1 MKLYTTTLDTPIGDF
16 MILGAEDGIHAA
28 GFTTDE
34 AELRAYL
41 HNGLKHEP
49 CEHRDDLGEH
59 TRAVKAY
66 FDGDIHAIDA
76 IPVVQD
82 GTPFLQAAWSA
93 LRAIPAGD
101 PITYRELAARA
112 GNPDAPRAAGSAC
125 GRNAVAV
132 IVPCHRVVRTDGS
145 LGGFAWGLEHKR
157 WLLAHERENQASN

>member
-1 MKLYTTTLDTPIGDF
+1 MKLYTNTLDTPMGQF
-16 MILGAEDGIHAA
+16 MMLGADDGIHAA

-41 HNGLKHEP
+41 RGDLKHAP
-49 CEHRDDLGEH
+49 CEDRGEQGEH
-59 TRAVKAY
+59 ARAVRAY
-66 FDGDIHAIDA
+66 FEGDIHAIDT

-93 LRAIPAGD
+93 LRAIPAGA
-101 PITYRELAARA
+101 PITYSELAARA

-145 LGGFAWGLEHKR
+145 LGGFAWGLEYKR
-157 WLLAHERENQASN
+157 WLLDHEQIDEAVS